1 MIAIMSRPQSHTLPV
16 IREIAA
22 WNQPPL
28 DAFRATLQSSARMF
42 AKPTGSTIFLTGQ
55 RPQAM
60 FFVADGQAI
69 LSRIDANG
77 TPSVLQK
84 ATSGFLAE
92 ASLSSP
98 TYHCDAFCRTAC
110 WLIAIPIKELRAAI
124 ERDAQV
130 RWAWIS
136 MLATEVR
143 RQRSNVERM
152 ALKSVRGRLL
162 HFLAMEGEG
171 GKVHLRGTK
180 RELAVDLG
188 ITHEA
193 LYRTIAAL
201 KREGVLTEDRGTLR
215 YLQTEPSSESKPVA
229 SGVHRS
235 KSGTSRYAPQ

>member
-1 MIAIMSRPQSHTLPV
+1 MN
-16 IREIAA
+16 REDAA
-22 WNQPPL
+22 WDQPPL

-42 AKPTGSTIFLTGQ
+42 ARPAGTTIFLTGQ

-60 FFVADGQAI
+60 FFVADGHAV
-69 LSRIDANG
+69 LTRTDVDG
-77 TPSVLQK
+77 TPLVLQK

-110 WLIAIPIKELRAAI
+110 RLIAIPIRELRAAI
-124 ERDAQV
+124 ERDARV

-136 MLATEVR
+136 MLAAEVR
-143 RQRSNVERM
+143 RQRFNVERM

-162 HFLAMEGEG
+162 HFLAIEGER

-180 RELAVDLG
+180 RELAADLG
-188 ITHEA
+188 ISHEA

-201 KREGVLTEDRGTLR
+201 KREGALAEDRGNLSYLR
-215 YLQTEPSSESKPVA
+215 AESSPECK
-229 SGVHRS
+229 RS
-235 KSGTSRYAPQ
+235 RQPRVRGRRDR

>member
-1 MIAIMSRPQSHTLPV
+1 MNREDAIWDH
-16 IREIAA
+16 A
-22 WNQPPL
+22 PL
-28 DAFRATLQSSARMF
+28 DAFRATLQSRARMF
-42 AKPTGSTIFLTGQ
+42 AKPAGSTIFLTGQ
-55 RPQAM
+55 CPRAM

-84 ATSGFLAE
+84 ATGGFLAE

-110 WLIAIPIKELRAAI
+110 RLIAIPIRELRAAI
-124 ERDAQV
+124 ERDARV

-136 MLATEVR
+136 MLAAEVR

-162 HFLAMEGEG
+162 HFLATEGER

-201 KREGVLTEDRGTLR
+201 KREGVLAEDRGTLSDLR
-215 YLQTEPSSESKPVA
+215 AEPSSESKPVA
-229 SGVHRS
+229 SGAHRS
-235 KSGTSRYAPQ
+235 KSNPARQAPQ

>member
-1 MIAIMSRPQSHTLPV
+1 MIAIMSSRPNHRALPV
-16 IREIAA
+16 NREDAA
-22 WNQPPL
+22 WDQAPL

-42 AKPTGSTIFLTGQ
+42 TKPVGSTIFLTGQ

-60 FFVADGQAI
+60 FFVADGHAV

-77 TPSVLQK
+77 TLLVLQK
-84 ATSGFLAE
+84 ASSGFLAE

-110 WLIAIPIKELRAAI
+110 RLIAIPIGELRAAI
-124 ERDAQV
+124 ERDAHV

-136 MLATEVR
+136 MLAAEVR

-162 HFLAMEGEG
+162 HFLAMEGKC
-171 GKVHLRGTK
+171 GKVHLPGTK
-180 RELAVDLG
+180 RELAADLG
-188 ITHEA
+188 VSQEA

-201 KREGVLTEDRGTLR
+201 KREGALAEDQGNLS
-215 YLQTEPSSESKPVA
+215 YLQAELFSECKRSRQPRVSK
-229 SGVHRS
+229 R
-235 KSGTSRYAPQ
+235 R